1 MTAFYMD
8 RVPLEQVVD
17 KAPPPE
23 ENKAVQQE
31 PERIEQMGFQD
42 DPDYHRTAD
51 ALEISYDDRK
61 DSRVAEKVQYLMEWA
76 KESSGKEDRVEQLLA
91 LKQLQKMLGFTE
103 KGLISIKKLY
113 QWTRLDSQRRRIE
126 KQMEII

>member
-1 MTAFYMD
+1 MD
-8 RVPLEQVVD
+8 RVPLTVD
-17 KAPPPE
+17 QTPPPTKE
-23 ENKAVQQE
+23 ENDVAQHE

-42 DPDYHRTAD
+42 NPDYHRTAD
-51 ALEISYDDRK
+51 ALEISYEDRK
-61 DSRVAEKVQYLMEWA
+61 NPKVVEEIQYLMEWA
-76 KESSGKEDRVEQLLA
+76 KESTGKEDRVEQLLA

-103 KGLISIKKLY
+103 KGLTSIKKLY